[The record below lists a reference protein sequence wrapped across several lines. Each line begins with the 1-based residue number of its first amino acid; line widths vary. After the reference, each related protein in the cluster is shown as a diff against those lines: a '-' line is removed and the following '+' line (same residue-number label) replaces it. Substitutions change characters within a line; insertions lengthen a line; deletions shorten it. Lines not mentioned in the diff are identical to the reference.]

1 EDGTKIVTIRDAN
14 GRVLRRIREFADGS
28 RVVLFDDTE
37 VAEPVDIASLPE
49 AREQA
54 IVVDTTDEDA
64 LRRAL
69 SEAQARDVGR
79 TFSLNQVRQ
88 IRKVRELAPEL
99 DLEAVTFA
107 TGSAAIQPSQAE
119 ELTSLGRAMS
129 AIISERPGEVFLIE
143 GHTDAVGSATY
154 NLALSDRRAET
165 VALALS
171 EYFDV
176 PPENMITQGYGESAL
191 KIPTLDAERANRRA
205 TIRRITPLL
214 RQAVLDN

>member
-1 EDGTKIVTIRDAN
+1 
-14 GRVLRRIREFADGS
+14 
-28 RVVLFDDTE
+28 
-37 VAEPVDIASLPE
+37 
-49 AREQA
+49 
-54 IVVDTTDEDA
+54 
-64 LRRAL
+64 
-69 SEAQARDVGR
+69 
-79 TFSLNQVRQ
+79 
-88 IRKVRELAPEL
+88 
-99 DLEAVTFA
+99 
-107 TGSAAIQPSQAE
+107 
-119 ELTSLGRAMS
+119 SLGRAMS

>member
-1 EDGTKIVTIRDAN
+1 
-14 GRVLRRIREFADGS
+14 
-28 RVVLFDDTE
+28 
-37 VAEPVDIASLPE
+37 
-49 AREQA
+49 
-54 IVVDTTDEDA
+54 
-64 LRRAL
+64 
-69 SEAQARDVGR
+69 
-79 TFSLNQVRQ
+79 